1 MLHLP
6 NCCLEDLK
14 TWSNRNIGWEGI
26 PLDNGQWEEG
36 VFIAV
41 LASMNLT
48 ECLRMAMP

>member
-1 MLHLP
+1 MLQLS
-6 NCCLEDLK
+6 NCYLVDLK

-26 PLDNGQWEEG
+26 PLDSGLWEEG
-36 VFIAV
+36 VFIVV